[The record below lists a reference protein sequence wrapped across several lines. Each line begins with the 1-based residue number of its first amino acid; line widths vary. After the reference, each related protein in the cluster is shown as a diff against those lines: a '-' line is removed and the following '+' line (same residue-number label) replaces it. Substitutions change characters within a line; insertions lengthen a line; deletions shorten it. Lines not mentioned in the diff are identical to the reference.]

1 MSLLRYISE
10 NIAYLVVK
18 SARSVMQAEKIQNE
32 KLGAAENETP
42 TAPDLETAYRIL
54 SDFGLLIGP
63 AGEKSDVIAR
73 AIAVGIGIGRREAL
87 AHKGRKRK

>member
-1 MSLLRYISE
+1 
-10 NIAYLVVK
+10 
-18 SARSVMQAEKIQNE
+18 MQAEKIQNE

-73 AIAVGIGIGRREAL
+73 AIAVGIGIGRRETL

>member
-1 MSLLRYISE
+1 MQ
-10 NIAYLVVK
+10 VV
-18 SARSVMQAEKIQNE
+18 KIQNE
-32 KLGAAENETP
+32 KLGAEENKLP

-73 AIAVGIGIGRREAL
+73 AIAIGIGIGRREAL
-87 AHKGRKRK
+87 ANKGRKRK